1 MSTKLERLIVLD
13 GLIRSGGYPGI
24 ADLMR
29 RFEVSERTVRAD
41 LAFLRDRLGA
51 PLCYERRRQGYFYRD
66 PAWVLPALVMTEGE
80 LLAFFLSVELAR
92 RYLGTAFEVPLRNA
106 IERLAANQPTE
117 IKVDLGELTQH
128 YTFQSGA
135 ITGADPALLAALLE
149 CAHKRWPMQITYFT
163 ASRGE
168 RNMRLI
174 EPYHLYNVRGD
185 WQVIGFDHLRG
196 QFRNFAVGRIEAWQA
211 LKDRQF
217 SIDPTF
223 SAEDYLRTGFLAERG
238 DTAVEVV
245 IWFDAYQARY
255 IRERRFHP
263 SQQIAEHPDG
273 SLTLRFQSGALA
285 EIRRW
290 AMSFGSH
297 AVVQAPASLVEEVAA
312 ELRAALA
319 QYG

>member
-1 MSTKLERLIVLD
+1 MSTKLERLFMID
-13 GLIRSGGYPGI
+13 GIIRNQSYPGV

-29 RFEVSERTVRAD
+29 RFEVSERTIRAD

-51 PLCYERRRQGYFYRD
+51 PLCYERHHQGYTYSD

-106 IERLAANQPTE
+106 IERMAANQPAA
-117 IKVDLGELTQH
+117 IKVDLGDLTQH
-128 YTFQSGA
+128 YTFQTGA

-149 CAHKRWPMQITYFT
+149 CAHQRWPMQITYFT

-168 RNMRLI
+168 RNIRLI

-196 QFRNFAVGRIEAWQA
+196 QFRNFAVSRIEAWQV

-217 SIDPTF
+217 TIDPSF

-238 DTAVEVV
+238 DTAVEVA

-255 IRERRFHP
+255 IRERQFHP
-263 SQQIAEHPDG
+263 SQQIAEHTDG

-290 AMSFGSH
+290 VMSFGSH
-297 AVVQAPASLVEEVAA
+297 ARVLAPASLVEDVAA
-312 ELRAALA
+312 ELRAALER
-319 QYG
+319 YG